1 MSTLLGTSAQPFR
14 RARLTN
20 ATDNGFPTRVPTKT
34 EPTGTGNNAAQ
45 ATASGVHSLNGSV
58 RGGIGQNSVII
69 VPYGVG
75 SDTNTFVMRVLGW
88 RILSDQS
95 DAALLEWIPVKLAE
109 FTCTLTSGATGATGG
124 VLGATNLFVD
134 TIALVG
140 TSGNDDISIDI
151 VSPADNTV
159 GHVVVDLKGSQ
170 KLEIVFTTGG
180 SSTSCNAL
188 IAMY

>member
-69 VPYGVG
+69 CPYGVG
-75 SDTNTFVMRVLGW
+75 SNDNTFSFRVIGW
-88 RILSDQS
+88 RVVDDQS
-95 DAALLEWIPVKLAE
+95 DLSLREWIPVKLAE
-109 FTCTLTSGATGATGG
+109 YSVILSSTPAGAAGG
-124 VLGATNLFVD
+124 ILGATNLFAD
-134 TIALVG
+134 TIAIVG
-140 TSGNDDISIDI
+140 TSGNDDISMEI
-151 VSPADNTV
+151 VSPADNTIA
-159 GHVVVDLKGSQ
+159 HVVVDLKGAQ
-170 KLEIVFTTGG
+170 KLEVTFTTGG
-180 SSTSCNAL
+180 SATSCNAL